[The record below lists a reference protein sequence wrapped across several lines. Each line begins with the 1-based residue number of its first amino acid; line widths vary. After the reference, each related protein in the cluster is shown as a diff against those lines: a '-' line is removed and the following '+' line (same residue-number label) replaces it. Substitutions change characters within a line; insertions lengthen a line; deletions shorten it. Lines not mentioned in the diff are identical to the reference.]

1 MYKRG
6 LAFLL
11 AAVLAFT
18 PVMQVNATEAGTPA
32 QEAVSGEMQT
42 PAPEETEAPVV
53 TPEETE
59 APCEMPSA
67 EPETTEAPAEAPEE
81 TPGESA
87 SPEETVSP
95 KESMVPVESPSEEPA
110 GNVEP
115 IESESPEA
123 SEVPTEEPAES
134 PEASAEPSV
143 EPSVEPS
150 ETPSESPEELIEAED
165 AQINTELVTL
175 ITEDITIDA
184 DTADTSGEGY
194 TWVKA
199 TKTFTMNGF
208 QLQGQ
213 LTLPDGATIVLAD
226 GSENS
231 IDNTNK
237 YSKYNIK
244 ALGDL
249 TVKGS
254 GKLTITQKNYDAIY
268 LKGNIVFQETNVHFI
283 NNTTDS
289 YVVFAYMGGSAKFV
303 YSNIKIESV
312 KQRSLSKTYISHENS
327 TFTGGEADASYYKPV
342 LNEETKLYEM
352 SFAPSAIYLSKQ
364 PEKINKLYVGES
376 VDLSLTA
383 KSADGETLT
392 YQWYTTEDL
401 DNPDN
406 EAKKVKDATGKT
418 LTVSAKSRGI
428 TYYYCKVSSKGISY
442 NTDVAAVVVSE
453 HKELKICTEQPSF
466 TSTQDKLA
474 TEGWKYDS
482 TTHTL
487 TIENM
492 DMMIP
497 FTDNFTYIQI
507 KSGYNV
513 VINGTNYIQDNRGR
527 IGITKS
533 GKVSNVTTFSG
544 SGCLYTSEI
553 DYMYLEDTSEV
564 HYTGGVT
571 LYLNEL
577 DPDLGITVVDGATI
591 KTQKDNDMEGPLI
604 LQNGACFESAGDM
617 EVLADLTVGEGC
629 QLVCGSYLLC
639 NGNMSIGKD
648 AVVIIEK
655 YLDMDAISGTGVNKS
670 RVLTIDGTLWVK
682 AKDAY
687 SYVVSIYSQA
697 SSPVKLGTGVKY
709 LVPDTLTYLEKSNS
723 YYYKYK
729 TGNTTVFELVIGTET
744 IDSRTITA
752 SKEVTGTPKYGK
764 VLTAGEVTPADAMVS
779 YQWQYAKSKS
789 GPWSNIYGAR
799 SATYTVDTKYH
810 GYYLRVLISG
820 IGNYTGEVASNAVG
834 PVVGNPM
841 YLSGIWYEGGTGGVK
856 TVGGDPFSQTGVQ
869 FTTSSDATKDGTVSY
884 VVTTVSEDAKVTF
897 RKVTAD
903 PDFKATGKSATIPV
917 VPGANTIEIEV
928 SYGGKTHVYTV
939 LHTIETPMYELDL
952 DVPIY
957 CEDSYLKATW
967 QDEEGQI
974 QTLTVDANDNW
985 KYTDIPAGTE
995 VTITS
1000 YLSPSVYP
1008 FRYSGISVK
1017 PDMKKDGYP
1026 ATFTLNK
1033 DTNIDIWYE
1042 DIMACPPEDL
1052 TAKWTHAKG
1061 NVEASV
1067 KAVPDYNSSS
1077 GGYEVIEIAL
1087 YDNAGQ
1093 EVDSELVGSSIVPDA
1108 DGYHRV
1114 SFSGLDD
1121 SKGYTVKA
1129 HCYYLCN
1136 EEQSMEKQSA
1146 TYTLKK
1152 RTPITISTASS
1163 HVVLEPGE
1171 SIDIPII
1178 YEGFAKSVVA
1188 LESGFD
1194 TKIVSKGGTS
1204 VQKDSEGNRSLHIT
1218 AHEQGEGT
1226 TYVTVR
1232 GQDYDDG
1239 TGMQYVY
1246 TSVRV
1251 DVSSVD
1257 EAPKLNLG
1265 VKKGTLNLYDDST
1278 LTIPVYQMEC
1288 GHEIESAAFTNAALN
1303 EKFAIEVVNDR
1314 TIKVI
1319 PKVPEDDGTIDF
1331 AKWVKESGRT
1341 GTFSSQIVVNYNG
1354 TASRISKE
1362 KLTITLNAKKPET
1375 KVSALSFNSFY
1386 TKQDKNLKVTVKGEK
1401 IAKVQLDTVKTKG
1414 KTVACPDWL
1423 SYNENYKSVAFD
1435 GNAVPA
1441 NKTTGYIYL
1450 KVWPEG
1456 YRMPI
1461 QTKVKVN
1468 VSYAAPKLKF
1478 KKSTITVLADITE
1491 NPSFEN
1497 TLVSADSKVKYADIG
1512 VESLKLMSYLE
1523 YSKLSAKKRKEYVD
1537 PSIFEPGDEFYFWR
1551 SLGEREFEFVQQAQS
1566 GKVVFYAYIVNG
1578 KKPVKVSFNL
1588 KAQASPTLKVNK
1600 KSVTLDPA
1608 LGSYS
1613 IQNVKLTSS
1622 ANGYVFSHDDISYKV
1637 TMVGDK
1643 KKTDY
1648 SSHLGLSWD
1657 SDKKAIRVSGTTS
1670 MKPGKTYKV
1679 VVSVAGM
1686 KKTASFEVK
1695 IQKLKTPAFKVSKKE
1710 ITLNRM
1716 SAYKTGNVIIS
1727 LPKKFGSNWYTTNP
1741 PEIIAPEGTSG
1752 SIGMNLNRDSATGTY
1767 YTSFYATD
1775 ATVPGTYTVKIYGG
1789 LYGKGYNGSDGHK
1802 DDAVK
1807 HAEIKVKVVDRF
1819 PAVMVDKSTVT
1830 LNKDLAALDKAVVN
1844 LTKDESYKY
1853 AADEP
1858 WNVLSVVDAA
1868 GNDAEEQLKCYTAG
1882 TKLLIESTDATVYGA
1897 TYQVKLACAYA
1908 YDIVKADTVV
1918 TVKIAP
1924 KDAKISMTG
1933 KAQGSIDITRPA
1945 TSAKIKYTYTNWN
1958 VAEYAALEAPVLE
1971 WEVYAKN
1978 GKKNVK
1984 MTDGAL
1990 SDAGLVAKG
1999 SSASDAPTEA
2009 ESWFKDITAGY
2020 DLALGINMDSAAWIA
2035 GDILPTYTYTVKA
2048 TLRFP
2053 NTEEEIKANA
2063 VTFKVKQGTVKYA
2076 VSPKKATLNKL
2087 DPKGRSIFT
2096 IKDKNNYWYDVAK
2109 IAKVEVVA
2117 DKNVPVSKKIEVVPV
2132 YGMNQKISYAVYW
2145 KDKTAANVKSGTV
2158 KVNIYLEGNDPARK
2172 KPNASFQLKVKIK

>member
-6 LAFLL
+6 IAFLL
-11 AAVLAFT
+11 VAVLAFS
-18 PVMQVNATEAGTPA
+18 PVMQVNAAQVSAPEEIMVLGETLSENQDESVTP
-32 QEAVSGEMQT
+32 GEIPDESEMPEET
-42 PAPEETEAPVV
+42 DAPEETMAPVETPSENPEESE
-53 TPEETE
+53 TPEAMPEESATPDE
-59 APCEMPSA
+59 SPSA
-67 EPETTEAPAEAPEE
+67 EPD
-81 TPGESA
+81 ESA
-87 SPEETVSP
+87 EPT
-95 KESMVPVESPSEEPA
+95 ESVA
-110 GNVEP
+110 
-115 IESESPEA
+115 PEA
-123 SEVPTEEPAES
+123 SAEPSVS
-134 PEASAEPSV
+134 PEASAEPSEIPEV
-143 EPSVEPS
+143 SAEPS
-150 ETPSESPEELIEAED
+150 EEPSESPEAEESLEETMDEAEEELEEEPVVD
-165 AQINTELVTL
+165 TELVTL
-175 ITEDITIDA
+175 ITEDITISA

-213 LTLPDGATIVLAD
+213 LTLPDGAVIELAK

-231 IDNTNK
+231 IDNTKK

-244 ALGDL
+244 AEGDL

-254 GKLTITQKNYDAIY
+254 GKLTIVNKNYNAVY

-283 NNTTDS
+283 NNATDS
-289 YVVFAYMGGSAKFV
+289 SVVFAYMGGKVKFV
-303 YSNIKIESV
+303 CSNIKVGSV
-312 KQRSLSKTYISHENS
+312 TQRSLSKTYISHES
-327 TFTGGEADASYYKPV
+327 CTFTGGEADANYYKPV
-342 LNEETKLYEM
+342 RNEETGLYEM
-352 SFAPSAIYLSKQ
+352 SFAPSGIYISEQ

-376 VDLSLTA
+376 VDLSLA
-383 KSADGETLT
+383 VKAAGGETMS

-401 DNPDN
+401 DDPDN
-406 EAKKVKDATGKT
+406 GAKKVKDATGKK
-418 LTVSAKSRGI
+418 LTVKAENRGI
-428 TYYYCKVSSKGISY
+428 TYYYCKVSTKTETY
-442 NTDVAAVVVSE
+442 NSNLAAVVVSD
-453 HKELKICTEQPSF
+453 HKGLKICTEQPSF
-466 TSTQDKLA
+466 LSSQDKLA
-474 TEGWKYDS
+474 TEGWKYDT

-487 TIENM
+487 TFENM

-497 FTDNFTYIQI
+497 FADNFTNIQI

-513 VINGTNYIQDNRGR
+513 VINGTNYIEDNDGR

-533 GKVSNVTTFSG
+533 GKVGNVTTFSG
-544 SGCLYTSEI
+544 TGCLYTNEI
-553 DYMYLEDTSEV
+553 DYLYLEDASEV

-577 DPDLGITVVDGATI
+577 DPDHGISVVDGATI

-604 LQNGACFESAGDM
+604 LQNGACFESADDM

-629 QLVCGSYLLC
+629 KLVCGSYLLC

-697 SSPVKLGTGVKY
+697 SSPVKLGTGVKH
-709 LVPDTLTYLEKSNS
+709 LVPDTFTWLVVSNS

-744 IDSRTITA
+744 IDSKTITA
-752 SKEVTGTPKYGK
+752 SKEITGTPKYGK
-764 VLTAGEVTPADAMVS
+764 VLTAGEVSPADATVS
-779 YQWQYAKSKS
+779 YQWQYAKSAS

-799 SATYTVDTKYH
+799 AATYTVDTKYH
-810 GYYLRVLISG
+810 GYYLRVLING
-820 IGNYTGEVASNAVG
+820 IGNYTGEVTSNAVG

-841 YLSGIWYEGGTGGVK
+841 YLSGIWYEGGTGGTQ
-856 TVGGDPFSQTGVQ
+856 TVGGSPFSQEGKQ
-869 FTTSSDATKDGTVSY
+869 FKVTSDATKDGTVSY

-897 RKVTAD
+897 RNDTD
-903 PDFKATGKSATIPV
+903 DLNFMTTGKSAIIPV
-917 VPGANTIEIEV
+917 VPGENTIEIEV
-928 SYGGKTHVYTV
+928 SYGGKTYVYTV
-939 LHTIETPMYELDL
+939 LHTIEQMMYELYL
-952 DVPIY
+952 DTLIY
-957 CEDSYLKATW
+957 SEESYLKATW
-967 QDEEGQI
+967 QDEEGQTRI
-974 QTLTVDANDNW
+974 FMVDENNPWDSI
-985 KYTDIPAGTE
+985 KLPAGTE

-1000 YLSPSVYP
+1000 YLSPFEYP
-1008 FRYSGISVK
+1008 ISYGISVK
-1017 PDMKKDGYP
+1017 PDLKKDGYP
-1026 ATFTLNK
+1026 ATFTLDGNT
-1033 DTNIDIWYE
+1033 DVYTSSYNT
-1042 DIMACPPEDL
+1042 MAYPPEDL
-1052 TAKWTHAKG
+1052 TARWTHAKSSI
-1061 NVEASV
+1061 EASV
-1067 KAVPDYNSSS
+1067 KAGGTS
-1077 GGYEVIEIAL
+1077 GDYEVIEIAV
-1087 YDNAGQ
+1087 YDSAGQ
-1093 EVDSELVGSSIVPDA
+1093 KVDSDLVGSSMAPDA

-1114 SFSGLDD
+1114 IFNGLDD
-1121 SKGYTVKA
+1121 SKVYTVKA
-1129 HCYYLCN
+1129 HYFYLCN
-1136 EEQSMEKQSA
+1136 SNQSLDEQSAS
-1146 TYTLKK
+1146 YTLKK
-1152 RTPITISTASS
+1152 REPITISTASS
-1163 HVVLEPGE
+1163 HVVLKPGE
-1171 SIDIPII
+1171 SIDVPII
-1178 YEGFAKSVVA
+1178 YNGFAGSIVK

-1194 TKIVSKGGTS
+1194 TKVVSEGGTS
-1204 VQKDSEGNRSLHIT
+1204 VQTDSEGNRSLQIT

-1257 EAPKLNLG
+1257 EAPALNLG
-1265 VKKGTLNLYDDST
+1265 VKKGSLNLYDDSA

-1288 GHEIESAAFTNAALN
+1288 GHEIESAAFTDAALN

-1314 TIKVI
+1314 AIRVV
-1319 PKVPEDDGTIDF
+1319 PKVPADDGTIDF

-1341 GTFSSQIVVNYNG
+1341 GTFSSKIVVNYNG
-1354 TASRISKE
+1354 TASRISNE
-1362 KLTITLNAKKPET
+1362 KLTITLTAKKPET

-1386 TKQDKNLKVTVKGEK
+1386 IKQDKNLKVTVKGEK
-1401 IAKVQLDTVKTKG
+1401 IAKVQIDTAKTKG
-1414 KTVACPDWL
+1414 SVVACPDWL
-1423 SYNENYKSVAFD
+1423 SYNETYKCVEFN
-1435 GNAVPA
+1435 GNTVPA
-1441 NKTTGYIYL
+1441 NKTTGYLYL
-1450 KVWPEG
+1450 KIWPEG

-1468 VSYAAPKLKF
+1468 VAYAAPKLKF
-1478 KKSTITVLADITE
+1478 KKSTVTVLSDMAE
-1491 NPSFEN
+1491 NPMFEN

-1537 PSIFEPGDEFYFWR
+1537 PSIFEPGDEFYFWH

-1566 GKVVFYAYIVNG
+1566 GKVVLYAHIVNG

-1622 ANGYVFSHDDISYKV
+1622 ANGYVFGSSDISYKV

-1643 KKTDY
+1643 KGTDY

-1657 SDKKAIRVSGTTS
+1657 LDKKTIRVSGTSS

-1679 VVSVAGM
+1679 IVSVIGI

-1695 IQKLKTPAFKVSKKE
+1695 VIKSKTPAFKVSQE
-1710 ITLNRM
+1710 VITLNRM
-1716 SAYKTGNVIIS
+1716 SAYKTGNVTIS
-1727 LPKKFGSNWYTTNP
+1727 LPKKFGSNWYTTQT
-1741 PEIIAPEGTSG
+1741 EIIAPEGTSG

-1789 LYGKGYNGSDGHK
+1789 LYGNGYNGAPGHE

-1807 HAEIKVKVVDRF
+1807 HAEIKIKVVDKL
-1819 PAVMVDKSTVT
+1819 PAVEVDKSTVT

-1844 LTKDESYKY
+1844 LTKDDSYKY

-1868 GNDAEEQLKCYTAG
+1868 GNDAEEQLKCYTSG
-1882 TKLLIESTDATVYGA
+1882 TKLMIESTDASAYGA

-1908 YDIVKADTVV
+1908 YDIVKADIVV

-1924 KDAKISMTG
+1924 EEAKISLAG

-1990 SDAGLVAKG
+1990 ADNGLVAKG
-1999 SSASDAPTEA
+1999 SSASDTPTEA
-2009 ESWFKDITAGY
+2009 GSWFKDITAGY
-2020 DLALGINMDSAAWIA
+2020 DMALGVNMDSAAWRA

-2048 TLRFP
+2048 TLKFP
-2053 NTEEEIKANA
+2053 ATGEEIKANA

-2076 VSPKKATLNKL
+2076 VSPKSATLNKL

-2096 IKDKNNYWYDVAK
+2096 IKDKNTYWYDVVK

-2117 DKNVPVSKKIEVVPV
+2117 DKNVPVSKKIEIVPV
-2132 YGMNQKISYAVYW
+2132 YGMNQKTSYAVYW
-2145 KDKTAANVKSGTV
+2145 KDKKVANVKSGTV

-2172 KPNASFQLKVKIK
+2172 KPNASFNLKVNVK

>member
-18 PVMQVNATEAGTPA
+18 PVMQVNATEEGTPA

-42 PAPEETEAPVV
+42 PAV
-53 TPEETE
+53 EETE
-59 APCEMPSA
+59 APCEMSSA
-67 EPETTEAPAEAPEE
+67 EQETTEAPAETPEETPVETPEE

-110 GNVEP
+110 GSVEP
-115 IESESPEA
+115 IESESSEA

-134 PEASAEPSV
+134 PEA
-143 EPSVEPS
+143 SVEPS

-194 TWVKA
+194 TWEKA
-199 TKTFTMNGF
+199 TRTFTMNGL
-208 QLQGQ
+208 QMQGQ
-213 LTLPDGATIVLAD
+213 LTLPDGAVIVLAD

-244 ALGDL
+244 SLGDL

-268 LKGNIVFQETNVHFI
+268 LKGNIVFQETNVHFV

-312 KQRSLSKTYISHENS
+312 KQRFLSKAYISHENS

-342 LNEETKLYEM
+342 LNEETKIYEM

-376 VDLSLTA
+376 VDLSLTV
-383 KSADGETLT
+383 KSAEGETLT

-401 DNPDN
+401 DDPDN
-406 EAKKVKDATGKT
+406 GAVKVKNATGKT
-418 LTVSAKSRGI
+418 LTVNANSHGI
-428 TYYYCKVSSKGISY
+428 TYYYCKVSTKSTNFNS
-442 NTDVAAVVVSE
+442 DVVAVVASE
-453 HKELKICTEQPSF
+453 HKGLKICTEKPSF
-466 TSTQDKLA
+466 TTTQDKLA

-482 TTHTL
+482 DTHTL

-492 DMMIP
+492 DMLLP
-497 FTDNFTYIQI
+497 FQDNFTNIQI
-507 KSGYNV
+507 RSGYNV
-513 VINGTNYIQDNRGR
+513 VINGTNYIEDNNGR
-527 IGITKS
+527 ISITTS
-533 GKVSNVTTFSG
+533 GQVSDTTTFSG
-544 SGCLYTSEI
+544 NGCLYTNEI
-553 DYMYLEDTSEV
+553 NCVHLNNTSEV
-564 HYTGGVT
+564 YYTGGVT
-571 LYLNEL
+571 LYLKEFS
-577 DPDLGITVVDGATI
+577 PDLGISVVDNATI
-591 KTQKDNDMEGPLI
+591 KTEKENSITGPLT
-604 LQNGACFESAGDM
+604 LQNGAIFEAADN
-617 EVLADLTVGEGC
+617 VLVRGDLTVGEGC
-629 QLVCGSYLLC
+629 KLVSGASVLC
-639 NGNMSIGKD
+639 RGNMSIGKD
-648 AVVIIEK
+648 AVVIVEK
-655 YLDMDAISGTGVNKS
+655 HLDMSDTTGTGVNLS
-670 RVLTIDGTLWVK
+670 RVLTIDGTLYVKGKDSSYTVYIYSK
-682 AKDAY
+682 AKEP
-687 SYVVSIYSQA
+687 VVR
-697 SSPVKLGTGVKY
+697 GNGVEI
-709 LVPDTLTYLEKSNS
+709 LVPTESTKLDVSNS
-723 YYYKYK
+723 YHYKYK
-729 TGNTTVFELVIGTET
+729 SGDTYAFGELIIGTQT
-744 IDSRTITA
+744 FDSQTITG
-752 SKEVTGTPKYGK
+752 SKTITGTPQYGK
-764 VLTAGEVTPADAMVS
+764 VLTAGAVTPKDASIS
-779 YQWQYAKSKS
+779 YQWQYAKSPS
-789 GPWSNIYGAR
+789 GFWDDIYGEKAN
-799 SATYTVDTKYH
+799 TYLVDTRYH
-810 GYYLRVLISG
+810 GYYLRVVTKG
-820 IGNYTGEVASNAVG
+820 IGNYTGEIASNAVG

-856 TVGGDPFSQTGVQ
+856 TVGGDPFSQTRVQ

-884 VVTTVSEDAKVTF
+884 VVAAVSEDAKVTF
-897 RKVTAD
+897 RNVTAD

-939 LHTIETPMYELDL
+939 LHTIETSMYELDL

-957 CEDSYLKATW
+957 CEDSYLTASWKN
-967 QDEEGQI
+967 EEGQI
-974 QTLTVDANDNW
+974 QTLTVDANDNRN
-985 KYTDIPAGTE
+985 YTDIPAGTE

-1033 DTNIDIWYE
+1033 DTNIYIWYE

-1077 GGYEVIEIAL
+1077 EGYEVIEIAL
-1087 YDNAGQ
+1087 YDSTGQ
-1093 EVDSELVGSSIVPDA
+1093 EVDSELVGGTIVPDA

-1114 SFSGLDD
+1114 TFSGLDD
-1121 SKGYTVKA
+1121 SKVYTVKA

-1146 TYTLKK
+1146 TYILKK
-1152 RTPITISTASS
+1152 RAPITISTAST

-1194 TKIVSKGGTS
+1194 TKIVSEGGTS

-1251 DVSSVD
+1251 DVSSTE
-1257 EAPKLNLG
+1257 EASKLNLG

-1288 GHEIESAAFTNAALN
+1288 GHEIESAAFTSVALN
-1303 EKFAIEVVNDR
+1303 EKFTIEVINDR
-1314 TIKVI
+1314 TIKVV

-1331 AKWVKESGRT
+1331 SKWVKESGRT
-1341 GTFSSQIVVNYNG
+1341 GTFSSKIVVNYNG
-1354 TASRISKE
+1354 TASKISNE
-1362 KLTITLNAKKPET
+1362 KLTITLKAKKPET

-1401 IAKVQLDTVKTKG
+1401 IAKVQVDTVKTKE
-1414 KTVACPDWL
+1414 KNVACPDWL
-1423 SYNENYKSVAFD
+1423 SYNEKDKSVEFN
-1435 GNAVPA
+1435 GNTVPA
-1441 NKTTGYIYL
+1441 NKTTGYLYL
-1450 KVWPEG
+1450 KIWPEG

-1461 QTKVKVN
+1461 QAKVKVN
-1468 VSYAAPKLKF
+1468 VAYTVPKLKF
-1478 KKSTITVLADITE
+1478 KNSTITVLKDTE
-1491 NPSFEN
+1491 NNLYFEN
-1497 TLVSADSKVKYADIG
+1497 ALVSADKKVKYSDIG
-1512 VESLKLMSYLE
+1512 VQSLKLMSHMEYL
-1523 YSKLSAKKRKEYVD
+1523 KLSEKQRKAHVD
-1537 PSIFEPGDEFYFWR
+1537 PTIFDTYDNYYF
-1551 SLGEREFEFVQQAQS
+1551 SPSTGLREFEFTQQAQS
-1566 GKVVFYAYIVNG
+1566 GKVVLYAHIENG

-1600 KSVTLDPA
+1600 KSVTLDRT
-1608 LGSYS
+1608 LGSDS
-1613 IQNVKLTSS
+1613 VQSVKLTSS
-1622 ANGYVFSHDDISYKV
+1622 ANGYVFNHDDISYKV

-1643 KKTDY
+1643 TKTDY

-1657 SDKKAIRVSGTTS
+1657 SDKKAIRVAGTTS

-1679 VVSVAGM
+1679 VVSVTGM
-1686 KKTASFEVK
+1686 KKTASFNVK
-1695 IQKLKTPAFKVSKKE
+1695 VVKSATPAFKVSQKE

-1727 LPKKFGSNWYTTNP
+1727 LPKKFGSNWYTTER
-1741 PEIIAPEGTSG
+1741 EIIAPEGTLG

-1789 LYGKGYNGSDGHK
+1789 LYGNGYNGSAGHK

-1819 PAVMVDKSTVT
+1819 PSVVVDKSTVT

-1882 TKLLIESTDATVYGA
+1882 TKLLIESTDTTVYGA

-1924 KDAKISMTG
+1924 KDAKISITG

-1958 VAEYAALEAPVLE
+1958 VAEYAASESPVLE

-2009 ESWFKDITAGY
+2009 DSWFKDITAGY
-2020 DLALGINMDSAAWIA
+2020 DLALGINMDSAAWRA
-2035 GDILPTYTYTVKA
+2035 GDILPGYTYIVKA
-2048 TLRFP
+2048 TLKFP
-2053 NTEEEIKANA
+2053 NAGEAIKANA

-2076 VSPKKATLNKL
+2076 MSPNNATLNKL
-2087 DPKGRSIFT
+2087 DSKGRSIFT
-2096 IKDKNNYWYDVAK
+2096 IKDKNNYWYDVVK

-2117 DKNVPVSKKIEVVPV
+2117 DKNVPVSKKIEVVPI
-2132 YGMNQKISYAVYW
+2132 YGSIGKNSYAVYW
-2145 KDKTAANVKSGTV
+2145 KDKTVANVKSGTV

-2172 KPNASFQLKVKIK
+2172 KPNASFRLKVNVK